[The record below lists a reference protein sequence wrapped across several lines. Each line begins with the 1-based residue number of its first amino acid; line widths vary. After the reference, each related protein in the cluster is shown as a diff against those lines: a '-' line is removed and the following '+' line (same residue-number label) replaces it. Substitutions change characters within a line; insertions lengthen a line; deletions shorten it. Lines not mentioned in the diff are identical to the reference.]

1 MFKVVISY
9 PSFHEEMTVVERITE
24 QSPQV
29 SRVIATEEL
38 LDLQR
43 VAEAVYVDPKLH
55 EYAVSLVTATR
66 RPQEFGLSDLAK
78 FVSYG
83 SSPRGSLNLI
93 IGAKALAL
101 LRGREYAMPED
112 VRDLAPEVLRH
123 RFLLSYEALAQDV
136 TPDHLLQR
144 VLVAVPVPKVHI
156 GDPYGDTRAT
166 LEAPRV

>member
-1 MFKVVISY
+1 VN
-9 PSFHEEMTVVERITE
+9 
-24 QSPQV
+24 
-29 SRVIATEEL
+29 
-38 LDLQR
+38 
-43 VAEAVYVDPKLH
+43 
-55 EYAVSLVTATR
+55 LVTATR
-66 RPQEFGLSDLAK
+66 RPQEFGLGDARK
-78 FVSYG
+78 FIAYG

-136 TPDHLLQR
+136 TADHLLQR
-144 VLVAVPVPKVHI
+144 VIDAVPFPKVHI
-156 GDPYGDTRAT
+156 GDPYGDTRAN

>member
-1 MFKVVISY
+1 
-9 PSFHEEMTVVERITE
+9 
-24 QSPQV
+24 
-29 SRVIATEEL
+29 L
-38 LDLQR
+38 LQLQKI
-43 VAEAVYVDPKLH
+43 AEAVYVDQKLH

-66 RPQEFGLSDLAK
+66 RPQEFGLGDLAK
-78 FVSYG
+78 FISYG

-123 RFLLSYEALAQDV
+123 RFLLSYEALAQEV
-136 TPDHLLQR
+136 TPEILLQR
-144 VLVAVPVPKVHI
+144 VVEAVPVPKVHI
-156 GDPYGDTRAT
+156 GDPYGDARAN

>member
-9 PSFHEEMTVVERITE
+9 PSFHEEMTVVDRITE
-24 QSPQV
+24 QSPTV
-29 SRVIATEEL
+29 SKVIGLQEL
-38 LDLQR
+38 LELQKI
-43 VAEAVYVDPKLH
+43 AEAVYVDPKLH

-66 RPQEFGLSDLAK
+66 RPQEFGFGDMAK
-78 FVSYG
+78 FISYG

-93 IGAKALAL
+93 IGAKSLAL

-123 RFLLSYEALAQDV
+123 RFLLSYEALAQEI
-136 TPDHLLQR
+136 TPEHLLQR
-144 VLVAVPVPKVHI
+144 VIEAVPVPKVHI
-156 GDPYGDTRAT
+156 GDPYGDARAN